1 MGDPQALVATKSG
14 YTAKDNVDYSN
25 DHYWM
30 NCTTNDSTDTLF
42 YLLNKGIMS
51 KIGNWYEVLH
61 IMTKTQTMYPVCN
74 TSYQFL
80 RRFDV
85 QTSWRLQLESTIY
98 SVSVKERTT
107 DFCLQLNQEVI
118 P

>member
-61 IMTKTQTMYPVCN
+61 TGYIVCV
-74 TSYQFL
+74 L
-80 RRFDV
+80 
-85 QTSWRLQLESTIY
+85 
-98 SVSVKERTT
+98 
-107 DFCLQLNQEVI
+107 VI
-118 P
+118 ICNYHK

>member
-42 YLLNKGIMS
+42 YLLNKDIMS
-51 KIGNWYEVLH
+51 KIGN
-61 IMTKTQTMYPVCN
+61 
-74 TSYQFL
+74 
-80 RRFDV
+80 
-85 QTSWRLQLESTIY
+85 
-98 SVSVKERTT
+98 
-107 DFCLQLNQEVI
+107 
-118 P
+118 